1 MNCKEL
7 KMKPF
12 ITEEQLALY
21 KYQRSSKYYG
31 MPMSDILN
39 FEFANFW
46 AQSILNLNMMFLN

>member
-1 MNCKEL
+1 
-7 KMKPF
+7 MKPF

-46 AQSILNLNMMFLN
+46 AQSILNLNIMFLN